1 MGVSVGFSVGFGG
14 RFAKDSIFGGLGE
27 GSGVP
32 MRKWRGCYPEAVSGA
47 RFDGGRR
54 LGEVTMMAV
63 ARIGLAAIEDLGLVG
78 DKILR
83 RVPGE

>member
-1 MGVSVGFSVGFGG
+1 
-14 RFAKDSIFGGLGE
+14 
-27 GSGVP
+27 
-32 MRKWRGCYPEAVSGA
+32 
-47 RFDGGRR
+47 
-54 LGEVTMMAV
+54 MMAV